1 MSIILIMITRATGG
15 VQVGQIQP
23 PARRRRAERKDG
35 MKIKVN
41 NDIVAEVRIV
51 KKMVCRAGAAYW
63 TVDYMI
69 DGVCIHSA
77 VTDAIIGFC
86 EEMFEG
92 KREVDPESIT
102 GNAFSS
108 NGLSFSLKDGRK
120 TYKVVYRNSMKVFEF
135 FKESEI

>member
-1 MSIILIMITRATGG
+1 M
-15 VQVGQIQP
+15 
-23 PARRRRAERKDG
+23 
-35 MKIKVN
+35 N
-41 NDIVAEVRIV
+41 NYI
-51 KKMVCRAGAAYW
+51 CQ
-63 TVDYMI
+63 I
-69 DGVCIHSA
+69 DGYKKT

-86 EEMFEG
+86 EEMFED

-108 NGLSFSLKDGRK
+108 NGLSFSLKDDRK